1 MKCSLSGPLIEA
13 HPAVYAIRVQR
24 LTGFH
29 AIEELLRSRKRAPS
43 PNTALRILVSGS
55 GPRIKEILALAERL
69 GIEVQRAS
77 KAELDRLA
85 PEHRG
90 ILLEAEEGSER
101 EEPDLDTFVLDPPER
116 SLVIV
121 LDHIEDPQN
130 LGAILR
136 SADVFAADLIVAP
149 RKRSAP
155 LGDAAVKASAGAA
168 AYAPLVLVP
177 NLAEALRRLK
187 KAGYWLYSADMG
199 GASLPDADISARSA
213 IVLGNEGAGV
223 SRLLKE
229 ECDFSVSI
237 PMSGHVDSLNVSAAA
252 AVLMYEY
259 RRRWPGQGALS
270 IRGR

>member
-1 MKCSLSGPLIEA
+1 MIPIRGAS
-13 HPAVYAIRVQR
+13 YASPVQL

-29 AIEELLRSRKRAPS
+29 SIEEHLRSLKRDAPGRADAAS
-43 PNTALRILVSGS
+43 TRLLVSGS

-69 GIEVQRAS
+69 EIKVSRVAKS
-77 KAELDRLA
+77 ELDRLA

-90 ILLEAEEGSER
+90 IVIETEGGMQAEEV
-101 EEPDLDTFVLDPPER
+101 DFDTFLLDPPER
-116 SLVIV
+116 SLVIL

-136 SADVFAADLIVAP
+136 SSDVFAADLVVAP
-149 RKRSAP
+149 RRRSAP
-155 LGDAAVKASAGAA
+155 LSDAAIKASAGAA

-187 KAGYWLYSADMG
+187 KAGYWLYAADMG
-199 GASLPDADISARSA
+199 GEALPAADISARA
-213 IVLGNEGAGV
+213 GLVLGNEGAGV
-223 SRLLKE
+223 SRLLKD
-229 ECDFSVSI
+229 ECDFTVSI

-259 RRRWPGQGALS
+259 RRRWPGRVS
-270 IRGR
+270 